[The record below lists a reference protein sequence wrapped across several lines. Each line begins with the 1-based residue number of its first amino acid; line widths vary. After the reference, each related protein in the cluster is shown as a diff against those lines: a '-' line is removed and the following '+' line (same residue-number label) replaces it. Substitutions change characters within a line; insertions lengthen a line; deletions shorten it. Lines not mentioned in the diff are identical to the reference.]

1 MIKFCNILILILI
14 FYLPMQHSMTIMCIL
29 YEEVRGVL
37 MHPESIRPDD
47 SFEALVTEYEKQLYR
62 AALAILGNASE
73 AQDVVQEVFI
83 KLYEFS
89 GDFNSKEH
97 QKAWLLR
104 VTINLCKNKL
114 RSSWWKKCAPLLETI
129 PAKDEEQH
137 DLLEYVM
144 SLPAKYRT
152 VIHLY
157 YYEGYSTKEIAIL
170 TRQKESTVRS
180 LMARA
185 RTQLKDKLYQDGFS
199 ES

>member
-1 MIKFCNILILILI
+1 
-14 FYLPMQHSMTIMCIL
+14 MTIMCIL
-29 YEEVRGVL
+29 YKEVRGVL

-62 AALAILGNASE
+62 AALAILGNIAE
-73 AQDVVQEVFI
+73 AQDIVQEVFI

-104 VTINLCKNKL
+104 VTFNLCKNKL
-114 RSSWWKKCAPLLETI
+114 RSSWWKKSAPLLDTI

-137 DLLEYVM
+137 DLLEYVI

-157 YYEGYSTKEIAIL
+157 YYEGYSTKEIAML
-170 TRQKESTVRS
+170 TSQKESTVRS
-180 LMARA
+180 LMTRA
-185 RTQLKDKLYQDGFS
+185 RTQLKDKLCQDGFL
-199 ES
+199 E